1 MTELDRIPARDP
13 MAVPLAQVAG
23 GSMAGLEVLREWLT
37 AAGSARDL
45 VRPLVDTPFLPASL
59 WPLPPGVAPKD
70 FPNPRIKHPR
80 ESVEEWQGRREVAGA
95 SGTAA
100 VLTGMTLGLDPLVA
114 LSQVFVVKGRPG
126 LYAKIKVALAQ
137 RAGHDVWDEELTA
150 ERVTVC
156 GRRKGWPQ
164 DRVVRIT
171 ITMEDA
177 ERAQWTRNDTYAKTP
192 VDMLW
197 SRAVGRVLDRI
208 AADTLNGIPSI
219 ETIDD
224 DTEPPGQVI
233 AEASDLQPA
242 RTSAAAILARA
253 EQAAPP
259 QARTA
264 TSAEETREHGEP
276 DDAQPPAPAPAA
288 PPEPEVQRYV
298 LPISKARL
306 DLIKG
311 AFEKHG
317 YGSRAVA
324 VRERRMHVLSVLVHR
339 TIEDPRQLTS
349 DEGQLII
356 DMIGPDSGAQVI
368 AEILEPGQLEDAA
381 ATQEAGTGRPWT
393 PGEDEPQLPDPHD
406 GRDQWAQQQD
416 DDDRMAGR

>member
-1 MTELDRIPARDP
+1 MTDLDTIAPRDLMAIPP
-13 MAVPLAQVAG
+13 AQVTG
-23 GSMAGLEVLREWLT
+23 GHMAGLEVLREWLA

-59 WPLPPGVAPKD
+59 WPLPAGVAPKD
-70 FPNPRIKHPR
+70 FPNPRLKHPR

-137 RAGHDVWDEELTA
+137 RAGHDIWDEELTP

-164 DRVVRIT
+164 DRIVRIT
-171 ITMEDA
+171 ITIEDA

-192 VDMLW
+192 TDMLW
-197 SRAVGRVLDRI
+197 SRAVGRVLDRV

-219 ETIDD
+219 ETLDD
-224 DTEPPGQVI
+224 EPEPLGQVT
-233 AEASDLQPA
+233 AEVVDVPA

-253 EQAAPP
+253 EQAAPAP
-259 QARTA
+259 VP
-264 TSAEETREHGEP
+264 EP
-276 DDAQPPAPAPAA
+276 DGGFTYQHSTGATVTVPPPAPAA

-298 LPISKARL
+298 LPVSKPQL

-317 YGSRAVA
+317 YGALRSPA
-324 VRERRMHVLSVLVHR
+324 VREQRMRVLSKLLDR
-339 TIEDPRQLTS
+339 PITDPRQLTG
-349 DEGQLII
+349 DEARLVI
-356 DMIGPDSGAQVI
+356 DHIGPDSGAQVI
-368 AEILEPGQLEDAA
+368 AEILDPGHLEDAA
-381 ATQEAGTGRPWT
+381 ALDVVADEAGEDYDPTVESGWARDETGA
-393 PGEDEPQLPDPHD
+393 D
-406 GRDQWAQQQD
+406 A
-416 DDDRMAGR
+416 